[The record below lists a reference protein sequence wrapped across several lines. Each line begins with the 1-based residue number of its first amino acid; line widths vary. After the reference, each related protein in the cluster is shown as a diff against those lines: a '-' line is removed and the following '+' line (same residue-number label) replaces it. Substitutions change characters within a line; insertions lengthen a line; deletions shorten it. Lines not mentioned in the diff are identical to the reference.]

1 MTVYGVAA
9 LPTASQ
15 SALAGM
21 ASASV
26 AMATAAQEIAEAGT
40 RSMDGTVVS
49 LGNEPRLEDGMIQ
62 LMAADVIYTANAS
75 VVRLSD
81 GLFQDLMDT
90 MS

>member
-49 LGNEPRLEDGMIQ
+49 LV
-62 LMAADVIYTANAS
+62 AADVIYTANAS